1 MSTELPDRPTSLR
14 RVPRPAPDESV
25 DPVDYVPATA
35 PTFQAA
41 PQPTAAV
48 EQATP
53 QPAAPRA
60 PKATQ
65 PRKSPSAAATPA
77 PAVSADTSAPKRLGR
92 PRGRELT
99 VPFSTRIAID
109 ISEIID
115 DVAARE
121 GLTIRSVVEQAIQD
135 KWGRPTSS

>member
-35 PTFQAA
+35 LAFQAA
-41 PQPTAAV
+41 PQPTAPV
-48 EQATP
+48 EQVAP
-53 QPAAPRA
+53 QPATPRT

-65 PRKSPSAAATPA
+65 PRKTTPA
-77 PAVSADTSAPKRLGR
+77 SAPSVPVVSTDTSAPKRLGR